1 MYYFVYFIN
10 TNSQSKMRISHL
22 ESFCLVLLS
31 KKLVLFAENE
41 RPGNKLKSTNRH
53 RDTNYKTL
61 NLIYRIKYPMRLFIG
76 SLSQYLYM

>member
-10 TNSQSKMRISHL
+10 TNSQSKMKISHL

-41 RPGNKLKSTNRH
+41 RPANELKSTNRH

-61 NLIYRIKYPMRLFIG
+61 DVIDRRKHPMRLFIR
-76 SLSQYLYM
+76 SLSQ